1 MCRLIDILDQIVAKG
16 VSTTSFALRQN
27 ESYIGQGEGDLHET
41 VSQPGKNGKPP
52 KDVLKRT
59 ARGTYAVTTERVVF
73 QGESRRFEWEISQ
86 LAKRPNLKYRRS
98 TIQLSVHGQAKPTAL
113 GVDRKSMFPVFLE
126 LAMALLD
133 SGLAVSRADY
143 QRMWDEHSF
152 LEPHLG
158 VKVGD
163 ASKALPPA
171 VAAYTKPDKVLIGG
185 CLGTVVVLTAVVI
198 GVNSAHS
205 DAGSQGDTPAPTAKQ
220 TTSAVSSDT
229 RPSAAAPSATPVRPT
244 ASTTAR
250 TPITTPTPTGN
261 VPRPTQQAE
270 STTPIASSPPV
281 KIHTTATTPPTLPD
295 STVPAQ
301 VTEPVHPGA
310 FCSIDGATGYTVD
323 GIKMVCTTTAT
334 DSRDRWRRA

>member
-1 MCRLIDILDQIVAKG
+1 MGKLIDILDQIIANG
-16 VSTTSFALRQN
+16 VSMTSFALRHN
-27 ESYIGQGEGDLHET
+27 ESFIGSGEGDLHET
-41 VSQPGKNGKPP
+41 VSRPGKNGKPP
-52 KDVLKRT
+52 KDILKRT

-73 QGESRRFEWEISQ
+73 QGENRHVEWDISQ

-113 GVDRKSMFPVFLE
+113 GVDRKSMFPVSLE
-126 LAMALLD
+126 LALALLD
-133 SGLAVSRADY
+133 SGLEVSRADY
-143 QRMWDEHSF
+143 QRMRDEHSS

-185 CLGTVVVLTAVVI
+185 CLGTVAVLTAVVM
-198 GVNSAHS
+198 GANSAHS
-205 DAGSQGDTPAPTAKQ
+205 DAGNQDNAPAPAAKQ

-229 RPSAAAPSATPVRPT
+229 RPSAAPPSRTPARPT
-244 ASTTAR
+244 ASTTTP
-250 TPITTPTPTGN
+250 TPITTPTPTGS
-261 VPRPTQQAE
+261 VPRRTQQTE
-270 STTPIASSPPV
+270 SATPTASSLPV
-281 KIHTTATTPPTLPD
+281 TIHTTTTTPPTPPD
-295 STVPAQ
+295 STLPAQ

-310 FCSIDGATGYTVD
+310 FCSIDGATGHTVD
-323 GIKMVCTTTAT
+323 GVKMVCTTTAT